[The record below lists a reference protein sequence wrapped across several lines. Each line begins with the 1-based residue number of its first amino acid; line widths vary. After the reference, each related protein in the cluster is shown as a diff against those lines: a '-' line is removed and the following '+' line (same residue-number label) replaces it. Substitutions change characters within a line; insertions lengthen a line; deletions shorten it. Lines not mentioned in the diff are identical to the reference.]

1 MTSTQPA
8 HAESGTAL
16 GGVLLMLVAAS
27 VRMLS
32 MHEPFPGWSG
42 DPFSTPEPIVG
53 LTPTGS
59 LAVDAALAVGAAL
72 AAWGAIRSGHSRGA
86 WWGLALLPFAG
97 VAAWHARVESP
108 NAVENVVQGG
118 AWVSALAAGWAVSLA
133 GHDAR
138 CKRVLVAGLL
148 GLVGLLAAKGAM
160 QVWIEH
166 PATVVAFTA
175 DKEAFLASHGW
186 TADSPM
192 ARAYERRLMQA
203 EGSGWF
209 GMANVYAGVMA
220 AMATAMVGLL
230 LSRVWRREPY
240 GAEATAKAVGAGWV
254 SWVLLA
260 GVLLA
265 LAGVYLAGAK
275 GGYAVFALGLGLV
288 AMNRLTI
295 RSRSV
300 PSAIGWAL
308 RRASVQRVLG
318 RVIGFGAVAGVL
330 CLVWLRGEVG
340 TRLSELSVLF
350 RWFYISTAGRVFWS
364 SPWTGVGPGNF
375 KDSYAVMKPAISP
388 EDVSSP
394 HSVLFDWASMMGVA
408 GLIAGGLWWCWVIRA
423 GRGVLEA
430 PGPTTFAA
438 SPLRREVLWVG
449 AALAIAVALA
459 VRLEAAIATPEA
471 AIMRLAGLVA
481 GVVIVLGVL
490 AAMRDATP
498 RAVWGACAAMAA
510 AAVALAAN
518 MQIELTG
525 THIGSVAWVM
535 LVIGLAGSCVRRGE
549 ASTPEVKPHSGAA
562 FMAAIPI
569 IAVAAVVA
577 SGVRVF
583 AWERNLREAGDAAWA
598 VGSIEAQLRDA
609 GRLPEVALSI
619 PMGATFQS
627 ERDQAFAAIAIELRE
642 ALRADGLAVPARL
655 QFGEIGPAILLLRES
670 RTTRA
675 AVLLEDAMQSQPSH
689 FGTLAALTRVEL
701 ARAEIERFRGK
712 SLEAD
717 ERIRLA
723 VELSESFAAKYPSSA
738 AWGWA
743 GTLADGVSRTA
754 PKEQAAAYQRRAIA
768 AWEAAAERSPYG
780 VVYPVAI
787 ARGYAA
793 IGQPVPA
800 RQWAKKALER
810 DRLTFLD
817 PLAGLSGETRRDMQL
832 LADPQE

>member
-1 MTSTQPA
+1 MTSTLPA
-8 HAESGTAL
+8 RPESGTAL
-16 GGVLLMLVAAS
+16 AGVLLMLVAAS
-27 VRMLS
+27 VRMLA

-59 LAVDAALAVGAAL
+59 LAVDAALAVGAAV
-72 AAWGAIRSGHSRGA
+72 AAWGAIRAGHARGA

-108 NAVENVVQGG
+108 NAVENAVQGG

-133 GHDAR
+133 GRDAR
-138 CKRVLVAGLL
+138 CKRVLAAGLF

-166 PATVVAFTA
+166 PATVAAFTA

-209 GMANVYAGVMA
+209 GMANIYAGVMA
-220 AMATAMVGLL
+220 AMSTAMVGLL
-230 LSRVWRREPY
+230 MSRVWRREPN
-240 GAEATAKAVGAGWV
+240 GTEANAKADGTGWV
-254 SWVLLA
+254 SWVLLV

-275 GGYAVFALGLGLV
+275 GGYAVLVLGLGLV
-288 AMNRLTI
+288 ALNRLTI

-300 PSAIGWAL
+300 PSAVGWAL

-318 RVIGFGAVAGVL
+318 RIIGIGAVAGVL
-330 CLVWLRGEVG
+330 GLVWLRGEVG

-350 RWFYISTAGRVFWS
+350 RWFYISTAGRIFGS
-364 SPWTGVGPGNF
+364 SRWTGVGPGNF

-408 GLIAGGLWWCWVIRA
+408 GLGVGVLWWCWVIRA

-430 PGPTTFAA
+430 PGTTTAAA
-438 SPLRREVLWVG
+438 SPLRREVLWIG

-459 VRLEAAIATPEA
+459 VRLEAAIATPEG
-471 AIMRLAGLVA
+471 AIMRLAGLVV
-481 GVVIVLGVL
+481 GLLVVLGVL
-490 AAMRDATP
+490 AATRDATP
-498 RAVWGACAAMAA
+498 RAAWGASAAIAA

-535 LVIGLAGSCVRRGE
+535 LAIGVAGSGVGVGDAVKPEAKARRGTVFL
-549 ASTPEVKPHSGAA
+549 AT
-562 FMAAIPI
+562 IPI
-569 IAVAAVVA
+569 LAVAAVVA
-577 SGVRVF
+577 SGQRVI
-583 AWERNLREAGDAAWA
+583 AWERNLREAGETAWA

-609 GRLPEVALSI
+609 GRLSKDFHSLPE
-619 PMGATFQS
+619 GFTFQTQ
-627 ERDQAFAAIAIELRE
+627 RDKALAAIALELQD
-642 ALRADGLAVPARL
+642 ALRADGLVAPARL
-655 QFGEIGPAILLLRES
+655 QFGEVGPSLLLLRES

-675 AVLLEDAMQSQPSH
+675 AVSLEAAMQSQPSH

-712 SLEAD
+712 PMEAD

-723 VELSESFAAKYPSSA
+723 VGLAEAFAAKYPSSA

-743 GTLADGVSRTA
+743 GTLADGA
-754 PKEQAAAYQRRAIA
+754 AKALPKEAGAAFQRRAIA